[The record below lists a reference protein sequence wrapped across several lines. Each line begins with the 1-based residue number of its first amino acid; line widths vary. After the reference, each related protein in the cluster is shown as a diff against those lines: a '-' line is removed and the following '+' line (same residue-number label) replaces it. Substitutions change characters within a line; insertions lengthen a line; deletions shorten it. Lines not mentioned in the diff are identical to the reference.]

1 MSYLVFARKFRP
13 QNFDQLIGQEP
24 IAITLRNAI
33 RQERIPQSFL
43 FSGPRGVG
51 KTSTARILAKA
62 LNCAKGPSEKPCDK
76 CISCM
81 EITQGNSM
89 DVLEIDGA
97 SNRGID
103 EIRELRDTVKFKP
116 ISGRFKIY
124 IIDEVHMLTQ
134 EAFNA
139 LLKTLEEPPPHVK
152 FVFATTEPHKVPM
165 TILSRCQRFGFK
177 RISTV
182 EIAGKLETIAKAEK
196 LKYEKNALF
205 LIAKASEG
213 ALRDAESLLDQLA
226 SFADEKIKES
236 DVLALL
242 GLASEETFLNLLNAL
257 RAKDALGIFSLVDD
271 LHKNGKD
278 LVQFSKGLLEVFRN
292 LIFLQCSEKGAEY
305 IDLREDL
312 LPQFREAA
320 KQYSRGELLL
330 GLSIAANFQ
339 AQMRKNIAP
348 AKLLLETML
357 LKLMHLDGMKA
368 VSQMMQGS
376 NQAAPSVVP
385 QPAVRGYAGGG
396 SGSGGSAPYAS
407 KPGAPAKSAEMKS
420 SSVPVRNA
428 AGMSPQGT
436 AKSLVSQEPDPAAES
451 SFAEACGQ
459 SLAAVE
465 PVPSVTA
472 TAVQGIADMESV
484 WPRVVEYVKG
494 KRMSTGIFLSE
505 STPLELQEHGIILG
519 LPKEFQFH
527 KDTLEKDANQLL
539 VQEAFEVVMGRKLKP
554 HFVITR
560 SGDETA
566 AVEGVA
572 SNAPQK
578 TEKVPEI
585 VTQALEV
592 FEGGRILRHE

>member
-24 IAITLRNAI
+24 IAVTLRNAI

-76 CISCM
+76 FISCT

-116 ISGRFKIY
+116 VSGRFKIY
-124 IIDEVHMLTQ
+124 IIDEVHMLTP

-165 TILSRCQRFGFK
+165 TILSRCQRFSFK
-177 RISTV
+177 RISTA

-236 DVLALL
+236 DVLELL
-242 GLASEETFLNLLNAL
+242 GLASEETFLNLLKAL
-257 RAKDALGIFSLVDD
+257 RAKNALGIFSLVDD

-292 LIFLQCSEKGAEY
+292 LVFLQCSEKGAEY
-305 IDLREDL
+305 IDLRDDL
-312 LPQFREAA
+312 LPLFRESA

-330 GLSIAANFQ
+330 GLSITANFQ

-368 VSQMMQGS
+368 VSQMMQE
-376 NQAAPSVVP
+376 APSAVPSAVP
-385 QPAVRGYAGGG
+385 QPAARGYA
-396 SGSGGSAPYAS
+396 GSGGSAPYAS
-407 KPGAPAKSAEMKS
+407 KPAAPAKPAEMKS
-420 SSVPVRNA
+420 GSVPARNTG
-428 AGMSPQGT
+428 GMSLQGT
-436 AKSLVSQEPDPAAES
+436 AKSLVSQEPDPAAEN
-451 SFAEACGQ
+451 SFAEAPGQ
-459 SLAAVE
+459 SLAAE
-465 PVPSVTA
+465 APVPSVTA

-505 STPLELQEHGIILG
+505 STPLEFQEHGIILG

-527 KDTLEKDANQLL
+527 KDTLEKDANRLL

-572 SNAPQK
+572 SNASQK

-592 FEGGRILRHE
+592 FEGGRILHRE